1 MVLCGKSRT
10 RFTFDQAQGTTRARL
25 SNVKVKRKGQVTI
38 PVELRERFKIQ
49 EGSLLEIHQHKE
61 GILLRPAAPLQAG
74 EVVGEE
80 AYRKILREL
89 ASLRKKWR

>member
-1 MVLCGKSRT
+1 M
-10 RFTFDQAQGTTRARL
+10 

-38 PVELRERFKIQ
+38 PIELRERFKIH
-49 EGSLLEIHQHKE
+49 EGSLLEVQEHEE
-61 GILLRPAAPLQAG
+61 GILLRPASPLQGG

-80 AYRKILREL
+80 AHRKILREL